1 MVEIRRAKNY
11 YSTPQRKRL
20 VRGIAKKGRKSV
32 LRQLALASFIL
43 LTPSLGSAQT
53 ANFRIEEATIE
64 DIQAAILR
72 GQLTSTRVVQLYLS
86 RITAYNGT
94 CVNQPDGVLGLGPIT
109 PIKNAHQLNA
119 LITLNLR
126 PAKRERLGFD
136 HRKARSMTDPVDDA
150 PAMPDALEVAA
161 QQDAYF
167 ASTGK
172 LIGALH
178 GVVFAV
184 KDQYDTFDMRTTAG
198 MDAAYANDR
207 PPRDATFVKRLRD
220 AGAIILAKA
229 NLGEMGTPNS
239 RSSFGGPFCNPYD
252 TQRTPGTSSGGSGSS
267 VAANL
272 VTCAIG
278 EETGGSIH
286 HPARNNS
293 LVGLAPT
300 QELVSRAGMI
310 GAALNTRVGPLCR
323 TVKDAAGVLDVI
335 AGYDPQDELTAFSVG
350 RLPSEP
356 YRSFA
361 NEHTLNG
368 MRVGVIREHMDKKSF
383 NEADVESIDLAERA
397 IGDLGRLGATIV
409 DPGPGGAL
417 FQSCI
422 DKYVPFSRN
431 RVFIQQFPTL
441 FPLDAN
447 GKPLTDRI
455 TQLVD
460 MFFDPSRVPSGS
472 TIRNI
477 ASASNAGMTKYMLSR
492 YLRERG
498 DANIKSIRDL
508 IDKSNFYRDVRP
520 DAGFV
525 DRKAALEEMNSTSTL
540 DMANV
545 FQDRFAY
552 QQVVLQ
558 CMAQENLD
566 ALISPSGNIPAY
578 ILGAPTEPPLAGR
591 TNSVWGLLGQHGFPT
606 LSAPAGFTTHVFD
619 RVRDATA
626 PDGTRLVGPIPAKLP
641 VGIMFFGR
649 PFSEPTLFRIAS
661 AYEAGTK
668 HRIPPPDFGPVPE
681 P

>member
-1 MVEIRRAKNY
+1 
-11 YSTPQRKRL
+11 
-20 VRGIAKKGRKSV
+20 V

-43 LTPSLGSAQT
+43 LTPALVSAQT
-53 ANFRIEEATIE
+53 AKFRIEETTIE

-72 GQLTSTRVVQLYLS
+72 GELTSTRVVQLYLN
-86 RITAYNGT
+86 RIKAYNGT
-94 CVNQPDGVLGLGPIT
+94 CVDQPDGVLGLGPIT

-119 LITLNLR
+119 LMTLNLR
-126 PAKRERLGFD
+126 PAKREKLGFD
-136 HRKARSMTDPVDDA
+136 DRKTRSMTDPVDDD

-161 QQDAYF
+161 RQDAYF

-178 GVVFAV
+178 GVVFSI

-207 PPRDATFVKRLRD
+207 PPRDATFVERLRK

-252 TQRTPGTSSGGSGSS
+252 TERSPGTSSGGSGAS

-272 VTCAIG
+272 VTCSIG

-286 HPARNNS
+286 HPAKNNS
-293 LVGLAPT
+293 IVGLAPT
-300 QELVSRAGMI
+300 QELVSRAGMV
-310 GAALNTRVGPLCR
+310 GAGLNTRVGPLCR
-323 TVKDAAGVLDVI
+323 TVKDAARVLEVI
-335 AGYDPQDELTAFSVG
+335 AGYDPRDELTAFSVG
-350 RLPSEP
+350 RLPAEP

-361 NEHTLNG
+361 NQQTLNG
-368 MRVGVIREHMDKKSF
+368 MRIGVIREHMDKKVF
-383 NEADVESIDLAERA
+383 NEADVETIDLAELA
-397 IGDLGRLGATIV
+397 IGDLRRLGATIV
-409 DPGPGGAL
+409 DPGAGGAL
-417 FQSCI
+417 LQSCI
-422 DKYVPFSRN
+422 DKYVPLYRN
-431 RVFIQQFPTL
+431 RGFIEQFANL

-455 TQLVD
+455 SQLVD
-460 MFFDPSRVPSGS
+460 MFFNPSLVPAGS

-477 ASASNAGMTKYMLSR
+477 GGASNAGLTKYMLTR

-498 DANIKSIRDL
+498 DANIKSLRDL
-508 IDKSNFYRDVRP
+508 IDKSNFYRDIRP
-520 DAGFV
+520 EAGFV
-525 DRKAALEEMNSTSTL
+525 DRKAALEEINSSSTL
-540 DMANV
+540 DMANIV
-545 FQDRFAY
+545 QDRFAY

-566 ALISPSGNIPAY
+566 ALVSPSGNIPAY
-578 ILGAPTEPPLAGR
+578 ILGAPIEPPLAGR
-591 TNSVWGLLGQHGFPT
+591 TNSAWGLLGQHGFPT
-606 LSAPAGFTTHVFD
+606 LSVPTGFTTHVFD

-626 PDGTRLVGPIPAKLP
+626 RDGTRLMGPIPAKLP

-661 AYEAGTK
+661 AYEAATR
-668 HRIPPPDFGPVPE
+668 HRVPPPEFGLVPE

>member
-1 MVEIRRAKNY
+1 M
-11 YSTPQRKRL
+11 Q
-20 VRGIAKKGRKSV
+20 KKGGSPV
-32 LRQLALASFIL
+32 LRQLAIASFIL
-43 LTPSLGSAQT
+43 LTPSLVSAQT
-53 ANFRIEEATIE
+53 EKFRIEEATIE
-64 DIQAAILR
+64 DIQTAILR
-72 GQLTSTRVVQLYLS
+72 GELTSTRVVQLYLN
-86 RITAYNGT
+86 RIKAFNGT

-119 LITLNLR
+119 LMTLNLR
-126 PAKRERLGFD
+126 PAQRERLGFD
-136 HRKARSMTDPVDDA
+136 RRKARSMTDPVDDD

-172 LIGALH
+172 LIGALQ
-178 GVVFAV
+178 GVVFSI

-207 PPRDATFVKRLRD
+207 PPRDATFVNRLRE

-252 TQRTPGTSSGGSGSS
+252 TQRSPGTSSGGSGSS
-267 VAANL
+267 VSANL
-272 VTCAIG
+272 VTCSIG

-286 HPARNNS
+286 HPAKNNS
-293 LVGLAPT
+293 IVGLAPT
-300 QELVSRAGMI
+300 QELVSRAGMV

-323 TVKDAAGVLDVI
+323 TVKDAARVLEVI
-335 AGYDPQDELTAFSVG
+335 AGYDPRDELTAFSVG
-350 RLPSEP
+350 RLPAEP

-361 NEHTLNG
+361 NEFTLNG
-368 MRVGVIREHMDKKSF
+368 MRIGVIREHMDKKAF
-383 NEADVESIDLAERA
+383 NEADVETIDLAEHA
-397 IGDLGRLGATIV
+397 ISDLRQLGATIV
-409 DPGPGGAL
+409 DPGEAGAL
-417 FQSCI
+417 FHDCI
-422 DKYVPFSRN
+422 DRYVPLYRN
-431 RVFIQQFPTL
+431 RVFIEQFPNL
-441 FPLDAN
+441 FPADSG
-447 GKPLTDRI
+447 GKPSTDR
-455 TQLVD
+455 TAQLVD
-460 MFFDPSRVPSGS
+460 MFFDPSLVPAGL

-477 ASASNAGMTKYMLSR
+477 ASASNAGLSKYMLSR

-508 IDKSNFYRDVRP
+508 IDKSNFYRDIRP
-520 DAGFV
+520 EAGFV
-525 DRKAALEEMNSTSTL
+525 DRKAALEELNSNLTL

-566 ALISPSGNIPAY
+566 ALVSPSGNIPAY

-606 LSAPAGFTTHVFD
+606 LSVPAGFITHVFD
-619 RVRDATA
+619 RVRDAA
-626 PDGTRLVGPIPAKLP
+626 MPGGTRLGGPIPAKLP

-649 PFSEPTLFRIAS
+649 PFSEPTLIRIAS
-661 AYEAGTK
+661 AYETATK
-668 HRIPPPDFGPVPE
+668 HRIPPPEFGPVPE

>member
-1 MVEIRRAKNY
+1 M
-11 YSTPQRKRL
+11 
-20 VRGIAKKGRKSV
+20 
-32 LRQLALASFIL
+32 LRELALASFIL
-43 LTPSLGSAQT
+43 LTPPLVSAQT
-53 ANFRIEEATIE
+53 AKFRIEEATIE
-64 DIQAAILR
+64 DIQAAIVR
-72 GQLTSTRVVQLYLS
+72 GQLTSTRVVQLYLN
-86 RITAYNGT
+86 RIKAYNGT
-94 CVNQPDGVLGLGPIT
+94 CVNQPDGLLGLEPIT
-109 PIKNAHQLNA
+109 PIRNAHQLNA
-119 LITLNLR
+119 LMTLNLR

-136 HRKARSMTDPVDDA
+136 RRKARSLTDAVDDD

-161 QQDAYF
+161 RQDAYF

-172 LIGALH
+172 LIGPLH
-178 GVVFAV
+178 GVAFAI

-207 PPRDATFVKRLRD
+207 PPRDATFVKRLRE

-252 TQRTPGTSSGGSGSS
+252 TERSPGTSSGGSGSS

-272 VTCAIG
+272 VTCSIG

-286 HPARNNS
+286 HPAKNNS
-293 LVGLAPT
+293 IVGLAPT
-300 QELVSRAGMI
+300 QELVSRAGMV

-323 TVKDAAGVLDVI
+323 TVKDAARVLEVI
-335 AGYDPQDELTAFSVG
+335 AGYDPRDELTAFSVG
-350 RLPSEP
+350 RLPSNP

-361 NEHTLNG
+361 NERTLKG
-368 MRVGVIREHMDKKSF
+368 IRIGVIREHMDKNLF
-383 NEADVESIDLAERA
+383 NEADIESIDIAERA
-397 IGDLGRLGATIV
+397 ISDLRRLGATIL
-409 DPGPGGAL
+409 DPGAGGAL

-422 DKYVPFSRN
+422 DKYIPLYRN
-431 RVFIQQFPTL
+431 RVFIEQFPNL
-441 FPLDAN
+441 FPVDSN
-447 GKPLTDRI
+447 GKPATDRI
-455 TQLVD
+455 SLLVD
-460 MFFDPSRVPSGS
+460 LFFDPSLVPAGS

-477 ASASNAGMTKYMLSR
+477 GPATNAGLTKYMLNR
-492 YLRERG
+492 YLKERG
-498 DANIKSIRDL
+498 DANIKSIKDL
-508 IDKSNFYRDVRP
+508 IDKSNFYRDIRP

-525 DRKAALEEMNSTSTL
+525 DRKAALEELNSSLSL

-566 ALISPSGNIPAY
+566 ALVSPAGNIPAY
-578 ILGAPTEPPLAGR
+578 ILGAPIEPPLAGR
-591 TNSVWGLLGQHGFPT
+591 TNSAWGLLGQHGIPT
-606 LSAPAGFTTHVFD
+606 LSVPAGFTTHVFD

-626 PDGTRLVGPIPAKLP
+626 PGGTRLVGPIPAKLP

-661 AYEAGTK
+661 AYEAETK
-668 HRIPPPDFGPVPE
+668 HRIPPPDFGPLPE